1 MTFGKLS
8 LLLFVLQTNVLFAA
22 DAAPSD
28 ANKFEIERTANPI
41 AVLET
46 TQTSEVPDQVRTT
59 EAGEPK
65 TDAALTITI
74 LGDTGL
80 PRAVLS
86 AAADDIRRFRAFGT
100 TFVLRGLPVIRSGA
114 GARTDKAEAQKRLLP
129 FLNARVPVSVD
140 PRLFR
145 EASDKAQAR
154 IGRPL
159 MLPAVLL
166 KTRSGTVMMEGTV
179 SPAAAIRE
187 ALRVSKSDAWREDV
201 LKAIDDAELTDV
213 LYPHGVP

>member
-8 LLLFVLQTNVLFAA
+8 LLLFVLQTNVLLAA
-22 DAAPSD
+22 EAAPSD
-28 ANKFEIERTANPI
+28 ANPFEIERTANPI
-41 AVLET
+41 AVFET
-46 TQTSEVPDQVRTT
+46 TQTSEVPDQMRTS
-59 EAGEPK
+59 EAGEPQ

-86 AAADDIRRFRAFGT
+86 AAAADIRRFRAFGT
-100 TFVLRGLPVIRSGA
+100 TFVVRGLPVIRSGT

-145 EASDKAQAR
+145 QASGEAER
-154 IGRPL
+154 LIGRPL

-179 SPAAAIRE
+179 SPALAIRE
-187 ALRVSKSDAWREDV
+187 ALRVCRSNDWRDDV
-201 LKAIDDAELTDV
+201 LKTIDGAELTGI
-213 LYPHGVP
+213 LFPNGVP